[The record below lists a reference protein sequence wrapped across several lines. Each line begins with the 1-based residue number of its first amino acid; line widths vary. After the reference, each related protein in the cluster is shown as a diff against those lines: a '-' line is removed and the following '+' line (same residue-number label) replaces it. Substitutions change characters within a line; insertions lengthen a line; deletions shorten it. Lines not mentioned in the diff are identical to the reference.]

1 MRWAWHMVLAVL
13 AGPIGLH
20 GWVGLPTHSHAVGAS
35 NMGVGDIPPRSRAAM
50 IIAAVDESTR
60 GALEPATG
68 RCKCDVVED
77 YHAVG
82 DGFVDDTAALQRAFD
97 ECGRSSPNECK
108 VRVVILRSSH
118 TFLSFPLVL
127 SDALRVEI
135 HKNSTLRA
143 NTRHGWPLREEPMY
157 GLMYQHFLSGRN
169 LSSVSLTGGG
179 VIDGQANYSPESWWY
194 NCTDSHGGGEP
205 HCGVHHRPFL
215 VHMYDSSGI
224 VLSNITLT
232 NAPMYHV
239 VLDHSRYVRLD
250 HVSVFAPPGS
260 PNTDGVD
267 VHSSEWVHVHNCT
280 ICNGD
285 DAVAVATYDPKVRS
299 GYVLVEWS
307 TFCNGS
313 HGASIGSRDLGG
325 VHNVTIQNVHFVGTQ
340 NAARVK
346 AVAGEAG
353 SVTDIL
359 YENISATNVGHVL
372 IIDALYSYSEQHL
385 HQASAQRLPTT
396 TFTGDLGVALPA
408 SKAGAPLFSGKV
420 DTAAAPEAAIS
431 RVTFLNV
438 IGKNVSAAGY
448 FRCQPTAPCTAIK
461 LQQIDISVSSGHKA
475 EFECESAHGT
485 AAHIRPRSC
494 LLPDAK

>member
-1 MRWAWHMVLAVL
+1 MELAVLLLLL
-13 AGPIGLH
+13 AGPIGL
-20 GWVGLPTHSHAVGAS
+20 GWVGHVHVGGGLPSSIAVVGAAELPHR
-35 NMGVGDIPPRSRAAM
+35 NRAAM
-50 IIAAVDESTR
+50 IIEAVDESTR

-68 RCKCDVVED
+68 RCTCDAVDD

-82 DGFVDDTAALQRAFD
+82 DGVVDDTAALQRAFD
-97 ECGRSSPNECK
+97 ECGHSSPNECK

-127 SDALRVEI
+127 SDGLRVEI

-143 NTRHGWPLREEPMY
+143 NARRGWPLREEPMY

-179 VIDGQANYSPESWWY
+179 VIDGQADYSPESWWY

-250 HVSVFAPPGS
+250 HVTVFAPPGS

-267 VHSSEWVHVHNCT
+267 VHSTEWVHMRDCM
-280 ICNGD
+280 IANGD
-285 DAVAVATYDPKVRS
+285 DAVAVATYDPKARS
-299 GYVLVEWS
+299 GYVLVEHC
-307 TFCNGS
+307 TFGNGS

-325 VHNVTIQNVHFVGTQ
+325 VHNVTVQNVHFVGTQ

-353 SVTDIL
+353 SVADIL

-372 IIDALYSYSEQHL
+372 IIDALYSKQQL
-385 HQASAQRLPTT
+385 HPSSAQRLPTAN
-396 TFTGDLGVALPA
+396 FTEDLGVDLPG
-408 SKAGAPLFSGKV
+408 SRSSAPFFSGKV
-420 DTAAAPEAAIS
+420 GAAGAPEAAIS
-431 RVTFLNV
+431 RVAFFNV
-438 IGKNVSAAGY
+438 VGKNVSSAGY
-448 FRCQPTAPCTAIK
+448 FRCQPTAPCSAIE
-461 LQQIDISVSSGHKA
+461 LRQVDISVSSGHKA

-485 AAHIRPRSC
+485 AADTRPRSC
-494 LLPDAK
+494 LLPDTK